1 MKHKGIKK
9 LGYQDI
15 KKEQIQFIH
24 CADLHI
30 GTNRID
36 NQERKRDFLDSFKDL
51 ANYAITS
58 KINFIVIS
66 GDFFDKKQ
74 IDPDSLEGAISILSL
89 LRDAKIDVLVI
100 EGNHDASIYSEEN
113 SWLYFLSK
121 KNYLKLLQTKFSNG
135 EPIITEWDDKS
146 KVGSYMDYGDI
157 RIFGVG
163 YLGASTK
170 KKIELI
176 ESKLVKNKFN
186 IMLLHASVNAM
197 IQLDLGG
204 VKKEDLMILKDKIN
218 YLALGHIHHKEEIDN
233 WIFNPGSLE
242 NWRLEEAGNK
252 KGFFHVILESGKIKK
267 VIFRE
272 SKKRPIYLWKI
283 DISGCKTCNDVYKRV
298 LEYADKNKPIT
309 QERPIISITFVGK
322 VEFSTIQIDNEFIKK
337 EIEEKFNPLICE
349 IKDGANIL
357 MSNGKVTILPNRN
370 EIEREEIGKIIDLY
384 PEYKKK
390 KDELI
395 NLVLS
400 FKTKALTEFEDT
412 DLIELIKNNISE
424 LK

>member
-1 MKHKGIKK
+1 MI
-9 LGYQDI
+9 
-15 KKEQIQFIH
+15 KEQIQFIH

-30 GTNRID
+30 GTNRTN
-36 NQERKRDFLDSFKDL
+36 NQERKKDFLDSFKDL
-51 ANYAITS
+51 ANYAITN

-89 LRDAKIDVLVI
+89 LREAKIDVLVI

-121 KNYLKLLQTKFSNG
+121 NSYLKLLQTKFSNG
-135 EPIITEWDDKS
+135 EPVISEWDNELKI
-146 KVGSYMDYGDI
+146 GSYIDYGNI
-157 RIFGVG
+157 RVFGVG

-176 ESKLVKNKFN
+176 GSKLAKNKFN

-197 IQLDLGG
+197 MHLDLGG
-204 VKKEDLMILKDKIN
+204 VKKEDLMILKDKID
-218 YLALGHIHHKEEIDN
+218 YLALGHIHQKQEIDN

-242 NWRLEEAGNK
+242 NWRLEESNHK
-252 KGFFHVILESGKIKK
+252 KGFFHVILESDKIEEI
-267 VIFRE
+267 IFKE
-272 SKKRPIYLWKI
+272 SKKRPVYLWKI
-283 DISGCKTCNDVYKRV
+283 DISGCKDCNDVYKRV
-298 LEYADKNKPIT
+298 LKYANENKLNT
-309 QERPIISITFVGK
+309 KERPIISITFIGK

-337 EIEEKFNPLICE
+337 EIEERFNPLICE

-357 MSNGKVTILPNRN
+357 MSNGKVTILPNRT

-395 NLVLS
+395 SLVLS
-400 FKTKALTEFEDT
+400 FKTKALTEFEDD
-412 DLIELIKNNISE
+412 DLIELIKSNISE

>member
-1 MKHKGIKK
+1 MQKN
-9 LGYQDI
+9 
-15 KKEQIQFIH
+15 QIQFIH

-30 GTNRID
+30 GSNRSNNLERKKDFLRSFRNLAEYAID
-36 NQERKRDFLDSFKDL
+36 N
-51 ANYAITS
+51 
-58 KINFIVIS
+58 KINFIIVS

-74 IDPDSLEGAISILSL
+74 IDPDALEGAMDVLSILKN
-89 LRDAKIDVLVI
+89 AKIDVLVI

-121 KNYLKLLQTKFSNG
+121 NNFLKLLQIKFENG
-135 EPIITEWDDKS
+135 EPIINKWDDKL
-146 KVGSYMDYGDI
+146 KIGSYIDYGNI
-157 RIFGVG
+157 RVFGVG

-176 ESKLVKNKFN
+176 EPKLDKNKFN
-186 IMLLHASVNAM
+186 IMLLHASINAM
-197 IQLDLGG
+197 LHLDLGG
-204 VKKEDLMILKDKIN
+204 VKKEDLMILKNKIN
-218 YLALGHIHHKEEIDN
+218 YLALGHIHQKQEVDN

-242 NWRLEEAGNK
+242 NWRFEESSHE
-252 KGFFHVILESGKIKK
+252 KGFFHVTLESDK
-267 VIFRE
+267 VKSIIFKE
-272 SKKRPIYLWKI
+272 SKKRPVYLWKI
-283 DISGCKTCNDVYKRV
+283 DISGCKNCNDVYKKV
-298 LEYADKNKPIT
+298 IEYANKNKPDT
-309 QERPIISITFVGK
+309 KEKPIISITFIGK
-322 VEFSTIQIDNEFIKK
+322 VEFSTIQIDNEFIRK
-337 EIEEKFNPLICE
+337 EIEERYNPLICE

-390 KDELI
+390 KDELT

-400 FKTKALTEFEDT
+400 FKTEALKETEND
-412 DLIELIKNNISE
+412 DLIELIKNNVLE